1 MKPPNLKIIVYL
13 CLCILVYGCTK
24 HARIQG
30 TSNSQW
36 LQAQCGTYIGSLKHR
51 AKTNTGSAIYQDSTS
66 SIDTFI
72 ITALQT
78 DSLQLTQPIWNIALP
93 GFKVNASA
101 AYSRNRGTTAF
112 NDHLD
117 ELSMSFDTSS
127 KKLIVHKHYVMVSS
141 WILESWDDF
150 TGYKVP

>member
-1 MKPPNLKIIVYL
+1 M
-13 CLCILVYGCTK
+13 
-24 HARIQG
+24 
-30 TSNSQW
+30 
-36 LQAQCGTYIGSLKHR
+36 QAQCGTYIGSLKHR
-51 AKTNTGSAIYQDSTS
+51 AKTNTGNAIYQDSTS
-66 SIDTFI
+66 SLDTFI

-101 AYSRNRGTTAF
+101 TYTRYRGTTAF

-127 KKLIVHKHYVMVSS
+127 NKMIVHKHYVMVSS